1 MTADSV
7 LARHGVRF
15 VLDTRAKFR
24 TGDTTGNIVTTKWP
38 SRGASQDID
47 ALVRRPDVPYAYV
60 AAHGA
65 VVVLRQSGSS
75 EIVVAESGDVDAQAA
90 PIAALTAA
98 LVEQGAT
105 VAEEPKPKRKNR
117 KTEPEPETV
126 IDDTVTGDTV
136 TGDTDGD
143 AELSTWQTLRSSWIM
158 DGEDPLA

>member
-47 ALVRRPDVPYAYV
+47 ALVRRADVPYAYV
-60 AAHGA
+60 APAGA
-65 VVVLRQSGSS
+65 VVVLRQSGNT
-75 EIVVAESGDVDAQAA
+75 EIVVAEPGDADAQAA

-105 VAEEPKPKRKNR
+105 VPVDETAEEPKPKRKNR
-117 KTEPEPETV
+117 KAEPEPETV
-126 IDDTVTGDTV
+126 TE
-136 TGDTDGD
+136 DTDEDDGI
-143 AELSTWQTLRSSWIM
+143 ELSTWQTLRSSWIM